1 MRNRSDFH
9 SILGKCVVGMGRF
22 LPQRKQLLNEIEEN
36 VTIIVAELAV
46 GGNLRLNVAK
56 PG

>member
-22 LPQRKQLLNEIEEN
+22 LPQRKQLLNKIEEN